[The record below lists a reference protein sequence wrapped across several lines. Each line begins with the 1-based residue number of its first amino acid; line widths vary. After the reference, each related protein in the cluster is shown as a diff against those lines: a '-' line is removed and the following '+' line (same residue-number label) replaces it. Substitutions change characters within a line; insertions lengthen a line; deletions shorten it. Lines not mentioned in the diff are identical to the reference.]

1 MATLSGQTI
10 AGRYTSLLKTNS
22 DSTLTTSVTALQDG
36 AGNDSDLQIA
46 TNKVNIGTS
55 LGIGRAAPTY
65 KLDLNGTTNAFR
77 IDNGTNVSLIA
88 GKGSAFGFC
97 AGDCNPATTV
107 GGGSAGSTTAQTTGK
122 TYISIDPTAHSGN
135 GSTII
140 NNEAGDGTGSIGIGQ
155 NSASTGFIHF
165 GDADKKFYFEAR
177 SATQAFDIYGNST
190 TLFSVDGNNKR
201 IGMGTSAPNNTLEI
215 QASGSAKG
223 NIDML
228 ALTNSISNADMDG
241 TETSILFNQYYYDA
255 STPAIADAGR
265 ISVGTESDWTST
277 TSTQDAYMAFETA
290 VNGTVTERMRV
301 TSAGYVGI
309 GTTSPT
315 STLHVAGNI
324 KATGSITSDTII
336 DTSARYKLEE
346 YFSRKPQSNASMVI
360 DPDANDATALAKYV
374 KANRHFELLG
384 TNADDAKVTYNAT
397 KAGINLA
404 TNGGASTDSMIVLPH
419 LDYLTHQNTGA
430 QTAWT
435 GVLWGTENSVEW
447 SCAVTTDSNIAD
459 HMIYAGLKLTNTH
472 VSATDNDQAYF
483 YYDSSK
489 TILPYQTSTDTWHFC
504 HSIGGTDYIVNTGLA
519 VATDTS
525 YRFRISIDS
534 SRTVTIF
541 INDTQYG
548 VATVSN
554 GSTGVA
560 INNGSGY
567 GTSGSSVAMTVDTV
581 DATTKF
587 VVGDVVSDATG
598 NIVGT
603 VSAVATTTLTLS
615 SCTHAVADD
624 EVLYLYGTKAATST
638 TASAALTDN
647 TDLIPYVGI
656 MKHTNTTARNLV
668 VHYEKISRILFE

>member
-10 AGRYTSLLKTNS
+10 AGRFSSLLKTNS
-22 DSTLTTSVTALQDG
+22 DSTLTSSVTALQDG

-46 TNKVNIGTS
+46 TNKVNIGTT
-55 LGIGRAAPTY
+55 LGIGRATPSY
-65 KLDLNGTTNAFR
+65 KLDINGTTDAFR

-88 GKGSAFGFC
+88 GKGNAFSFC
-97 AGDCNPATTV
+97 AGDCNPAATV

-122 TYISIDPTAHSGN
+122 TYIAINPAAHSGN

-155 NSASTGFIHF
+155 NSLTTGFIHF

-177 SATQAFDIYGNST
+177 NTTQAFDIYGNST

-201 IGMGTSAPNNTLEI
+201 IGMGTSAPSNTLEI

-223 NIDML
+223 NLDIL
-228 ALTNSISNADMDG
+228 ALTNSVNNADMDG
-241 TETSILFNQYYYDA
+241 TETSILFNQWYYDG
-255 STPAIADAGR
+255 SSPAVADAGR

-301 TSAGYVGI
+301 ASTGYVGI

-315 STLHVAGNI
+315 STLHVSGNI

-346 YFSRKPQSNASMVI
+346 YFSRKPQSNATMVI
-360 DPDANDATALAKYV
+360 DADANDAAALAKYV

-384 TNADDAKVTYNAT
+384 TNADDAKVTYNST

-404 TNGGASTDSMIVLPH
+404 TNGGASTDSMIILPH
-419 LDYLTHQNTGA
+419 LDFLTDQNTGA

-447 SCAVTTDSNIAD
+447 SCAITTDSNIAD
-459 HMIYAGLKLTNTH
+459 HMIYAGLKLTNAH
-472 VSATDNDQAYF
+472 ASATDANQAF
-483 YYDSSK
+483 FFYDSSK
-489 TILPYQTSTDTWHFC
+489 TILSNQTATDTWHFC
-504 HSIGGTDYIVNTGLA
+504 HSIGGTDYIVNTGLT

-525 YRFRISIDS
+525 YRFRISINS
-534 SRTVTIF
+534 SRQISIF
-541 INDTQYG
+541 INDEQYG
-548 VATVSN
+548 AATVAN
-554 GSTGVA
+554 GDTGVN

-567 GTSGSSVAMTVDTV
+567 GTSGSPVAMTVDGT
-581 DATTKF
+581 DATTRF
-587 VVGDVVSDATG
+587 VVGDIVADSSG
-598 NIVGT
+598 NIIGT
-603 VSAVATTTLTLS
+603 VSAVAATTLTLS

-624 EVLYLYGTKAATST
+624 EDLYLFGTKAATST
-638 TASAALTDN
+638 TVSAALTDDI
-647 TDLIPYVGI
+647 DLIPYIGI
-656 MKHTNTTARNLV
+656 VKHTNTTARNLV

>member
-1 MATLSGQTI
+1 MGTLSGQTI

-22 DSTLTTSVTALQDG
+22 DSTLTSSVTALQDG

-46 TNKVNIGTS
+46 TNKVNVATS
-55 LGIGRAAPTY
+55 LGVSRAAPSY
-65 KLDLNGTTNAFR
+65 KLDINGTTNAFR

-88 GKGSAFGFC
+88 GKGNTFGFC
-97 AGDCNPATTV
+97 AGDCNPAATV

-122 TYISIDPTAHSGN
+122 TYIAIDPTAHSGN

-155 NSASTGFIHF
+155 NSLTTGFIHF

-215 QASGSAKG
+215 KASGSAKG

-241 TETSILFNQYYYDA
+241 TETSILFNQFYYDA

-290 VNGTVTERMRV
+290 VNGTVTERLRV
-301 TSAGYVGI
+301 ASTGYVGI

-315 STLHVAGNI
+315 ATLHVAGNI
-324 KATGSITSDTII
+324 VATGSISSDVII
-336 DTSARYKLEE
+336 EPSERYKLEE
-346 YFSRKPQSNASMVI
+346 YFSRKPQSNATMVI
-360 DPDANDATALAKYV
+360 DADANDAVALAKYV

-397 KAGINLA
+397 KAGINLE
-404 TNGGASTDSMIVLPH
+404 TNGGNAADSMIILPH
-419 LDYLTHQNTGA
+419 LDYLTAQNAGA

-447 SCAVTTDSNIAD
+447 SCAITTDSNIAD
-459 HMIYAGLKLTNTH
+459 HRIYAGLKLTNDSRT
-472 VSATDNDQAYF
+472 AIDNDQAYF
-483 YYDSSK
+483 YYDNSK
-489 TILPYQTSTDTWHFC
+489 TLLTYQTVTDTWHFC
-504 HSIGGTDYIVNTGLA
+504 HSIGGTDYIVNTGLS

-525 YRFRISIDS
+525 YRFRISIDA
-534 SRTVTIF
+534 SRQVTIF
-541 INDTQYG
+541 INDVQYG

-554 GSTGVA
+554 GDTGVNV
-560 INNGSGY
+560 NNAGGY
-567 GTSGSSVAMTVDTV
+567 GTSGSTVAMTVDGT

-587 VVGDVVSDATG
+587 VVGDVVSDADG

-624 EVLYLYGTKAATST
+624 EDLYLFGTKAATST
-638 TASAALTDN
+638 TASAALTNDV
-647 TDLIPYVGI
+647 DLIPYIGI
-656 MKHTNTTARNLV
+656 QKHTNTTARNLV
-668 VHYEKISRILFE
+668 VHYEKISRKLFE

>member
-10 AGRYTSLLKTNS
+10 AGRFSSLLKTNS
-22 DSTLTTSVTALQDG
+22 DSTLTSSVTALQDG

-46 TNKVNIGTS
+46 TNKVNIGTT
-55 LGIGRAAPTY
+55 LGIGRATPSY
-65 KLDLNGTTNAFR
+65 KLDINGTTDAFR

-88 GKGSAFGFC
+88 GKGNAFSFC
-97 AGDCNPATTV
+97 AGDCNPAATV

-122 TYISIDPTAHSGN
+122 TYIAINPAAHSGN

-155 NSASTGFIHF
+155 NSLTTGFIHF

-177 SATQAFDIYGNST
+177 NTTQAFDIYGNST

-201 IGMGTSAPNNTLEI
+201 IGMGTSAPSNTLEI

-223 NIDML
+223 NLDIL
-228 ALTNSISNADMDG
+228 ALTNSVNNADMDG
-241 TETSILFNQYYYDA
+241 TETSILFNQWYYDG
-255 STPAIADAGR
+255 SSPAVADAGR

-301 TSAGYVGI
+301 ASTGYVGI

-346 YFSRKPQSNASMVI
+346 YFSRKPQSNATMVI
-360 DPDANDATALAKYV
+360 DADANDAAALAKYV

-384 TNADDAKVTYNAT
+384 TNADDAKVTYNST

-404 TNGGASTDSMIVLPH
+404 TNGGASTDSMIILPH
-419 LDYLTHQNTGA
+419 LDFLTDQNTGA

-447 SCAVTTDSNIAD
+447 SCAITTDSNIAD
-459 HMIYAGLKLTNTH
+459 HMIYAGLKLTNAH
-472 VSATDNDQAYF
+472 ASATDANQAF
-483 YYDSSK
+483 FFYDSSK
-489 TILPYQTSTDTWHFC
+489 TILSNQTATDTWHFC
-504 HSIGGTDYIVNTGLA
+504 HSIGGTDYIVNTGLT

-525 YRFRISIDS
+525 YRFRISINS
-534 SRTVTIF
+534 SRQISIF
-541 INDTQYG
+541 INDEQYG
-548 VATVSN
+548 AATVAN
-554 GSTGVA
+554 GDTGVN

-567 GTSGSSVAMTVDTV
+567 GTSGSPVAMTVDGT
-581 DATTKF
+581 DATTRF
-587 VVGDVVSDATG
+587 VVGDIVADSSG
-598 NIVGT
+598 NIIGT
-603 VSAVATTTLTLS
+603 VSAVAATTLTLS

-624 EVLYLYGTKAATST
+624 EDLYLFGTKAATST
-638 TASAALTDN
+638 TVSAALTDDI
-647 TDLIPYVGI
+647 DLIHYIGI
-656 MKHTNTTARNLV
+656 VNHTNTTARNLV

>member
-10 AGRYTSLLKTNS
+10 AGRFSSLLKTNS
-22 DSTLTTSVTALQDG
+22 DSTLTSSVTALQDG

-46 TNKVNIGTS
+46 TNKVNIGTT
-55 LGIGRAAPTY
+55 LGIGRATPSY
-65 KLDLNGTTNAFR
+65 KLDINGTTDAFR

-88 GKGSAFGFC
+88 GKGNAFSFC
-97 AGDCNPATTV
+97 AGDCNPAATV

-122 TYISIDPTAHSGN
+122 TYIAINPAAHSGN

-155 NSASTGFIHF
+155 NSLTTGFIHF

-177 SATQAFDIYGNST
+177 NTTQAFDIYGNST

-201 IGMGTSAPNNTLEI
+201 IGMGTSAPSNTLEI

-223 NIDML
+223 NLDIL
-228 ALTNSISNADMDG
+228 ALTNSVNNADMDG
-241 TETSILFNQYYYDA
+241 TETSILFNQWYYDG
-255 STPAIADAGR
+255 SSPAVADAGR

-301 TSAGYVGI
+301 ASTGYVGI

-346 YFSRKPQSNASMVI
+346 YFSRKPQSNATMVI
-360 DPDANDATALAKYV
+360 DADANDAAALAKYV

-384 TNADDAKVTYNAT
+384 TNADDAKVTYNST

-404 TNGGASTDSMIVLPH
+404 TNGGASTDSMIILPH
-419 LDYLTHQNTGA
+419 LDFLTDQNTGA

-447 SCAVTTDSNIAD
+447 SCAITTDSNIAD
-459 HMIYAGLKLTNTH
+459 HMIYAGLKLTNAH
-472 VSATDNDQAYF
+472 ASATDANQAF
-483 YYDSSK
+483 FFYDSSK
-489 TILPYQTSTDTWHFC
+489 TILSNQTATDTWHFC
-504 HSIGGTDYIVNTGLA
+504 HSIGGTDYIVNTGLT

-525 YRFRISIDS
+525 YRFRISINS
-534 SRTVTIF
+534 SRQISIF
-541 INDTQYG
+541 INDEQYG
-548 VATVSN
+548 AATVAN
-554 GSTGVA
+554 GDTGVN

-567 GTSGSSVAMTVDTV
+567 GTSGSPVAMTVDGN
-581 DATTKF
+581 DATTRF
-587 VVGDVVSDATG
+587 VVGDIVADSSG
-598 NIVGT
+598 NIIGT
-603 VSAVATTTLTLS
+603 VSAVAATTLTLS
-615 SCTHAVADD
+615 SWTHAVADD
-624 EVLYLYGTKAATST
+624 EDLYLFGTKAATST
-638 TASAALTDN
+638 TVSAALTDDI
-647 TDLIPYVGI
+647 DLIPYIGI
-656 MKHTNTTARNLV
+656 VKHTNTTARNLV

>member
-10 AGRYTSLLKTNS
+10 AGRFSSLLKTNS
-22 DSTLTTSVTALQDG
+22 DSTLTSSVTALQDG

-46 TNKVNIGTS
+46 TNKVNIGTT
-55 LGIGRAAPTY
+55 LGIGRATPSY
-65 KLDLNGTTNAFR
+65 KLDINGTTDAFR

-88 GKGSAFGFC
+88 GKGNAFSFC
-97 AGDCNPATTV
+97 AGDCNPAATV

-122 TYISIDPTAHSGN
+122 TYIAINPAAHSGN

-155 NSASTGFIHF
+155 NSLTTGFIHF

-177 SATQAFDIYGNST
+177 NTTQAFDIYGNST

-201 IGMGTSAPNNTLEI
+201 IGMGTSAPSNTLEI

-223 NIDML
+223 NLDIL
-228 ALTNSISNADMDG
+228 ALTNSVNNADMDG
-241 TETSILFNQYYYDA
+241 TETSILFNQWYYDG
-255 STPAIADAGR
+255 SSPAVADAGR

-301 TSAGYVGI
+301 ASTGYVGI

-346 YFSRKPQSNASMVI
+346 YFSRKPQSNATMVI
-360 DPDANDATALAKYV
+360 DADANDAAALAKYV

-384 TNADDAKVTYNAT
+384 TNADDAKVTYNST

-404 TNGGASTDSMIVLPH
+404 TNGGASTDSMIILPH
-419 LDYLTHQNTGA
+419 LDFLTDQNTGA

-447 SCAVTTDSNIAD
+447 SCAITTDSNIAD
-459 HMIYAGLKLTNTH
+459 HMIYAGLKLTNAH
-472 VSATDNDQAYF
+472 ASATDANQAF
-483 YYDSSK
+483 FFYDSSK
-489 TILPYQTSTDTWHFC
+489 TILSNQTATDTWHFC
-504 HSIGGTDYIVNTGLA
+504 HSIGGTDYIVNTGLT

-525 YRFRISIDS
+525 YRFRISINS
-534 SRTVTIF
+534 SRQISIF
-541 INDTQYG
+541 INDEQYG
-548 VATVSN
+548 AATVAN
-554 GSTGVA
+554 GDTGVN

-567 GTSGSSVAMTVDTV
+567 GTSGSPVAMTVDGN
-581 DATTKF
+581 DATTRF
-587 VVGDVVSDATG
+587 VVGDIVADSSG
-598 NIVGT
+598 NIIGT
-603 VSAVATTTLTLS
+603 VSAVAATTLTLS

-624 EVLYLYGTKAATST
+624 EDLYLFGTKAATST
-638 TASAALTDN
+638 TVSAALTDDI
-647 TDLIPYVGI
+647 DLIPYIGI
-656 MKHTNTTARNLV
+656 VKHTNTTARNLV

>member
-10 AGRYTSLLKTNS
+10 AGRFSSLLKTNS
-22 DSTLTTSVTALQDG
+22 DSTLTSSVTALQDG

-46 TNKVNIGTS
+46 TNKVNIGTT
-55 LGIGRAAPTY
+55 LGIGRATPSY
-65 KLDLNGTTNAFR
+65 KLDINGTTDAFR

-88 GKGSAFGFC
+88 GKGNAFSFC
-97 AGDCNPATTV
+97 AGDCNPAATV

-122 TYISIDPTAHSGN
+122 TYIAINPAAHSGN

-155 NSASTGFIHF
+155 NSLTTGFIHF

-177 SATQAFDIYGNST
+177 NTTQAFDIYGNST

-201 IGMGTSAPNNTLEI
+201 IGMGTSAPSNTLEI

-223 NIDML
+223 NLDIL
-228 ALTNSISNADMDG
+228 ALTNSVNNADMDG
-241 TETSILFNQYYYDA
+241 TETSILFNQWYYDG
-255 STPAIADAGR
+255 SSPAVADAGR

-301 TSAGYVGI
+301 ASTGYVGI

-346 YFSRKPQSNASMVI
+346 YFSRKPQSNATMVI
-360 DPDANDATALAKYV
+360 DADANDAAALAKYV

-384 TNADDAKVTYNAT
+384 TNADDAKVTYNST

-404 TNGGASTDSMIVLPH
+404 TNGGASTDSMIILPH
-419 LDYLTHQNTGA
+419 LDFLTDQNTGA

-447 SCAVTTDSNIAD
+447 SCAITTDSNIAD
-459 HMIYAGLKLTNTH
+459 HMIYAGLKLTNAH
-472 VSATDNDQAYF
+472 ASATDANQAF
-483 YYDSSK
+483 FFYDSSK
-489 TILPYQTSTDTWHFC
+489 TILSNQTATDTWHFC
-504 HSIGGTDYIVNTGLA
+504 HSIGGTDYIVNTGLT

-525 YRFRISIDS
+525 YRFRISINS
-534 SRTVTIF
+534 SRQISIF
-541 INDTQYG
+541 INDEQYG
-548 VATVSN
+548 AATVAN
-554 GSTGVA
+554 GDTGVN

-567 GTSGSSVAMTVDTV
+567 GTSGSPVAMTVDGT
-581 DATTKF
+581 DATPRF
-587 VVGDVVSDATG
+587 VVGDIVADSSG
-598 NIVGT
+598 NIIGT
-603 VSAVATTTLTLS
+603 VSAVAATTLTLS

-624 EVLYLYGTKAATST
+624 EDLYLFGTKAATST
-638 TASAALTDN
+638 TVSAALTDDI
-647 TDLIPYVGI
+647 DLIPYIGI
-656 MKHTNTTARNLV
+656 VKHTNTTARNLV

>member
-10 AGRYTSLLKTNS
+10 AGRFSSLLKTNS
-22 DSTLTTSVTALQDG
+22 DSTLTSSVTALQDG

-46 TNKVNIGTS
+46 TNKVNIGTT
-55 LGIGRAAPTY
+55 LGIGRATPSY
-65 KLDLNGTTNAFR
+65 KLDINGTTDAFR

-88 GKGSAFGFC
+88 GKGNAFSFC
-97 AGDCNPATTV
+97 AGDCNPAATV

-122 TYISIDPTAHSGN
+122 TYIAINPAAHSGN

-155 NSASTGFIHF
+155 NSLTTGFIHF

-177 SATQAFDIYGNST
+177 NTTQAFDIYGNST

-201 IGMGTSAPNNTLEI
+201 IGMGTSAPSNTLEI

-223 NIDML
+223 NLDIL
-228 ALTNSISNADMDG
+228 ALTNSVNNADMDG
-241 TETSILFNQYYYDA
+241 TETSILFNQWYYDG
-255 STPAIADAGR
+255 SSPAVADAGR

-301 TSAGYVGI
+301 ASTGYVGI

-346 YFSRKPQSNASMVI
+346 YFSRKPQSNATMVI
-360 DPDANDATALAKYV
+360 DADANDAAALAKYV

-384 TNADDAKVTYNAT
+384 TNADDAKVTYNST

-404 TNGGASTDSMIVLPH
+404 TNGGASTDSMIILPH
-419 LDYLTHQNTGA
+419 LDFLTDQNTGA

-447 SCAVTTDSNIAD
+447 SCAITTDSNIAD

-472 VSATDNDQAYF
+472 VSATDDNQAF
-483 YYDSSK
+483 FFYDSSK
-489 TILPYQTSTDTWHFC
+489 TILPNQTATDTWHFC
-504 HSIGGTDYIVNTGLA
+504 HSIGGTDYIVNTGLT

-525 YRFRISIDS
+525 YRFRISINS
-534 SRTVTIF
+534 SRQISIF
-541 INDTQYG
+541 INDEQYG
-548 VATVSN
+548 AATVAN
-554 GSTGVA
+554 GDTGVN

-567 GTSGSSVAMTVDTV
+567 GTSGSPVAMTVDGT
-581 DATTKF
+581 DATTRF
-587 VVGDVVSDATG
+587 VVGDIVADSSG
-598 NIVGT
+598 NIIGT
-603 VSAVATTTLTLS
+603 VSAVAATTLTLS

-624 EVLYLYGTKAATST
+624 EDLYLFGTKAATST
-638 TASAALTDN
+638 TVSAALTDDI
-647 TDLIPYVGI
+647 DLIPYIGI
-656 MKHTNTTARNLV
+656 VKHTNTTARNLV

>member
-10 AGRYTSLLKTNS
+10 AGRFSSLLKTNS
-22 DSTLTTSVTALQDG
+22 DSTLTSSVTALQDG
-36 AGNDSDLQIA
+36 SGNDSDLQIA
-46 TNKVNIGTS
+46 TNKVNIGTT
-55 LGIGRAAPTY
+55 LGIGRATPSY
-65 KLDLNGTTNAFR
+65 KLDINGTTDAFR

-88 GKGSAFGFC
+88 GKGNAFSFC
-97 AGDCNPATTV
+97 AGDCNPAATV

-122 TYISIDPTAHSGN
+122 TYIAINPAAHSGN

-155 NSASTGFIHF
+155 NSLTTGFIHF

-177 SATQAFDIYGNST
+177 NTTQAFDIYGNST

-201 IGMGTSAPNNTLEI
+201 IGMGTSAPSNTLEI

-223 NIDML
+223 NLDIL
-228 ALTNSISNADMDG
+228 ALTNSVNNADMDG
-241 TETSILFNQYYYDA
+241 TETSILFNQWYYDG
-255 STPAIADAGR
+255 SSPAVADAGR

-301 TSAGYVGI
+301 ASTGYVGI

-346 YFSRKPQSNASMVI
+346 YFSRKPQSNATMVI
-360 DPDANDATALAKYV
+360 DADANDAAALAKYV

-384 TNADDAKVTYNAT
+384 TNADDAKVTYNST

-404 TNGGASTDSMIVLPH
+404 TNGGASTDSMIILPH
-419 LDYLTHQNTGA
+419 LDFLTDQNTGA

-447 SCAVTTDSNIAD
+447 SCAITTDSNIAD
-459 HMIYAGLKLTNTH
+459 HMIYAGLKLTNAH
-472 VSATDNDQAYF
+472 ASATDANQAF
-483 YYDSSK
+483 FFYDSSK
-489 TILPYQTSTDTWHFC
+489 TILSNQTATDTWHFC
-504 HSIGGTDYIVNTGLA
+504 HSIGGTDYIVNTGLT

-525 YRFRISIDS
+525 YRFRISINS
-534 SRTVTIF
+534 SRQISIF
-541 INDTQYG
+541 INDEQYG
-548 VATVSN
+548 AATVAN
-554 GSTGVA
+554 GDTGVN

-567 GTSGSSVAMTVDTV
+567 GTSGSPVAMTVDGT
-581 DATTKF
+581 DATTRF
-587 VVGDVVSDATG
+587 VVGDIVADSSG
-598 NIVGT
+598 NIIGT
-603 VSAVATTTLTLS
+603 VSAVAATTLTLS

-624 EVLYLYGTKAATST
+624 EDLYLFGTKAATST
-638 TASAALTDN
+638 TVSAALTDDI
-647 TDLIPYVGI
+647 DLIPYIGI
-656 MKHTNTTARNLV
+656 VKHTNTTARNLV

>member
-10 AGRYTSLLKTNS
+10 AGRFSSLLKTNS
-22 DSTLTTSVTALQDG
+22 DSTLTSSVTALQDG

-46 TNKVNIGTS
+46 TNKVNIGTT
-55 LGIGRAAPTY
+55 LGIGRATPSY
-65 KLDLNGTTNAFR
+65 KLDINGTTDAFR

-88 GKGSAFGFC
+88 GKGNAFSFC
-97 AGDCNPATTV
+97 AGDCNPAATV

-122 TYISIDPTAHSGN
+122 TYIAINPAAHSGN

-155 NSASTGFIHF
+155 NSLTTGFIHF

-177 SATQAFDIYGNST
+177 NTTQAFDIYGNST

-201 IGMGTSAPNNTLEI
+201 IGMGTSAPSNTLEI
-215 QASGSAKG
+215 QASGSAKA
-223 NIDML
+223 NLDIL
-228 ALTNSISNADMDG
+228 ALTNSVNNADMDG
-241 TETSILFNQYYYDA
+241 TETSILFNQWYYDG
-255 STPAIADAGR
+255 SSPAVADAGR

-301 TSAGYVGI
+301 ASTGYVGI

-346 YFSRKPQSNASMVI
+346 YFSRKPQSNATMVI
-360 DPDANDATALAKYV
+360 DADANDAAALAKYV

-384 TNADDAKVTYNAT
+384 TNADDAKVTYNST

-404 TNGGASTDSMIVLPH
+404 TNGGASTDSMIILPH
-419 LDYLTHQNTGA
+419 LDFLTDQNTGA

-447 SCAVTTDSNIAD
+447 SCAITTDSNIAD
-459 HMIYAGLKLTNTH
+459 HMIYAGLKLTNAH
-472 VSATDNDQAYF
+472 ASATDANQAF
-483 YYDSSK
+483 FFYDSSK
-489 TILPYQTSTDTWHFC
+489 TILSNQTATDTWHFC
-504 HSIGGTDYIVNTGLA
+504 HSIGGTDYIVNTGLT

-525 YRFRISIDS
+525 YRFRISINS
-534 SRTVTIF
+534 SRQISIF
-541 INDTQYG
+541 INDEQYG
-548 VATVSN
+548 AATVAN
-554 GSTGVA
+554 GDTGVN

-567 GTSGSSVAMTVDTV
+567 GTSGSPVAMTVDGT
-581 DATTKF
+581 DATTRF
-587 VVGDVVSDATG
+587 VVGDIVADSSG
-598 NIVGT
+598 NIIGT
-603 VSAVATTTLTLS
+603 VSAVAATTLTLS

-624 EVLYLYGTKAATST
+624 EDLYLFGTKAATST
-638 TASAALTDN
+638 TVSAALTDDI
-647 TDLIPYVGI
+647 DLIPYIGI
-656 MKHTNTTARNLV
+656 VKHTNTTARNLV

>member
-10 AGRYTSLLKTNS
+10 AGRFSSLLKTNS
-22 DSTLTTSVTALQDG
+22 DSTLTSSVTALQDG

-46 TNKVNIGTS
+46 TNKVNIGTT
-55 LGIGRAAPTY
+55 LGIGRATPSY
-65 KLDLNGTTNAFR
+65 KLDINGTTDAFR

-88 GKGSAFGFC
+88 GKGNAFSFC
-97 AGDCNPATTV
+97 AGDCNPAATV

-122 TYISIDPTAHSGN
+122 TYIAINPAAHSGN

-155 NSASTGFIHF
+155 NSLTTGFIHF

-177 SATQAFDIYGNST
+177 NTTQAFDIYGNST

-201 IGMGTSAPNNTLEI
+201 IGMGTSAPSNTLEI

-223 NIDML
+223 NLDIL
-228 ALTNSISNADMDG
+228 ALTNSVNNADMDG
-241 TETSILFNQYYYDA
+241 TETSILFNQWYYDG
-255 STPAIADAGR
+255 SSPAVADAGR

-301 TSAGYVGI
+301 ASTGYVGI

-346 YFSRKPQSNASMVI
+346 YFSRKPQSNATMVI
-360 DPDANDATALAKYV
+360 DADANDAAALAKYV

-384 TNADDAKVTYNAT
+384 TNADDAKVTYNST

-404 TNGGASTDSMIVLPH
+404 TNGGASTDSMIILPH
-419 LDYLTHQNTGA
+419 LDFLTDQNTGA

-435 GVLWGTENSVEW
+435 GVFWRTENSVEW
-447 SCAVTTDSNIAD
+447 SCAITTDSNIAD
-459 HMIYAGLKLTNTH
+459 HMIYAGLKLTNAH
-472 VSATDNDQAYF
+472 ASATDANQAF
-483 YYDSSK
+483 FFYDSSK
-489 TILPYQTSTDTWHFC
+489 TILSNQTATDTWHFC
-504 HSIGGTDYIVNTGLA
+504 HSIGGTDYIVNTGLT

-525 YRFRISIDS
+525 YRFRISINS
-534 SRTVTIF
+534 SRQISIF
-541 INDTQYG
+541 INDEQYG
-548 VATVSN
+548 AATVAN
-554 GSTGVA
+554 GDTGVN

-567 GTSGSSVAMTVDTV
+567 GTSGSPVAMTVDGT
-581 DATTKF
+581 DATTRF
-587 VVGDVVSDATG
+587 VVGDIVADSSG
-598 NIVGT
+598 NIIGT
-603 VSAVATTTLTLS
+603 VSAVAATTLTLS

-624 EVLYLYGTKAATST
+624 EDLYLFGTKAATST
-638 TASAALTDN
+638 TVSAALTDDI
-647 TDLIPYVGI
+647 DLIPYIGI
-656 MKHTNTTARNLV
+656 VKHTNTTARNLV

>member
-10 AGRYTSLLKTNS
+10 AGRFSSLLKTNS
-22 DSTLTTSVTALQDG
+22 DSTLTSSVTALQDG

-46 TNKVNIGTS
+46 TNKVNIGTT
-55 LGIGRAAPTY
+55 LGIGRATPSY
-65 KLDLNGTTNAFR
+65 KLDINGTTDAFR

-88 GKGSAFGFC
+88 GKGNAFSFC
-97 AGDCNPATTV
+97 AGDCNPAATV

-122 TYISIDPTAHSGN
+122 TYIAINPAAHSGN

-155 NSASTGFIHF
+155 NSLTTGFIHF

-177 SATQAFDIYGNST
+177 NTTQAFDIYGNST

-201 IGMGTSAPNNTLEI
+201 IGMGTSAPSNTLEI

-223 NIDML
+223 NLDIL
-228 ALTNSISNADMDG
+228 ALTNSVNNADMDG
-241 TETSILFNQYYYDA
+241 TETSILFNQWYYDG
-255 STPAIADAGR
+255 SSPAVADAGR

-301 TSAGYVGI
+301 ASTGYVGI

-346 YFSRKPQSNASMVI
+346 YFSRKPQSNATMVI
-360 DPDANDATALAKYV
+360 DADANDAAALAKYV

-384 TNADDAKVTYNAT
+384 TNADDAKVTYNST

-404 TNGGASTDSMIVLPH
+404 TNGGASTDSMIILPH

-447 SCAVTTDSNIAD
+447 SCAITTDSNIAD
-459 HMIYAGLKLTNTH
+459 HMIYAGLKLTNAH
-472 VSATDNDQAYF
+472 ASATDANQAF
-483 YYDSSK
+483 FFYDSSK
-489 TILPYQTSTDTWHFC
+489 TILSNQTATDTWHFC
-504 HSIGGTDYIVNTGLA
+504 HSIGGTDYIVNTGLT

-525 YRFRISIDS
+525 YRFRISINS
-534 SRTVTIF
+534 SRQISIF
-541 INDTQYG
+541 INDEQYG
-548 VATVSN
+548 AATVAN
-554 GSTGVA
+554 GDTGVN

-567 GTSGSSVAMTVDTV
+567 GTSGSPVAMTVDGT
-581 DATTKF
+581 DATTRF
-587 VVGDVVSDATG
+587 VVGDIVADSSG
-598 NIVGT
+598 NIIGT
-603 VSAVATTTLTLS
+603 VSAVAATTLTLS

-624 EVLYLYGTKAATST
+624 EDLYLFGTKAATST
-638 TASAALTDN
+638 TVSAALTDDI
-647 TDLIPYVGI
+647 DLIPYIGI
-656 MKHTNTTARNLV
+656 VKHTNTTARNLV

>member
-10 AGRYTSLLKTNS
+10 AGRFSSLLKTNS

-46 TNKVNIGTS
+46 TNKVNIGTT
-55 LGIGRAAPTY
+55 LGIGRATPSY
-65 KLDLNGTTNAFR
+65 KLDVNGTTDAFR

-88 GKGSAFGFC
+88 GKGNAFSFC
-97 AGDCNPATTV
+97 AGDCNPAATV

-122 TYISIDPTAHSGN
+122 TYIAVNPAAHSGN

-155 NSASTGFIHF
+155 NSLTTGFIHF

-177 SATQAFDIYGNST
+177 NTTQAFDIYGNST

-201 IGMGTSAPNNTLEI
+201 IGMGTSAPSNTLEI

-223 NIDML
+223 NLDIL
-228 ALTNSISNADMDG
+228 ALTNSVNNADMDG
-241 TETSILFNQYYYDA
+241 TETSILFNQWYYDG
-255 STPAIADAGR
+255 SSPAVADAGR

-301 TSAGYVGI
+301 ASTGYVGI

-346 YFSRKPQSNASMVI
+346 YFSRKPQSNATMVI
-360 DPDANDATALAKYV
+360 DADANDATALAKYV

-384 TNADDAKVTYNAT
+384 TNADDAKVTYNST

-404 TNGGASTDSMIVLPH
+404 TNGGNAADSMIILPH
-419 LDYLTHQNTGA
+419 LDFLTDQNTGA

-459 HMIYAGLKLTNTH
+459 HMIYAGLKLTNAH
-472 VSATDNDQAYF
+472 VSATDANQAF
-483 YYDSSK
+483 FFYDSSK
-489 TILPYQTSTDTWHFC
+489 TILPNQTATDTWHFC
-504 HSIGGTDYIVNTGLA
+504 HSIGGTDYIVNTGLT
-519 VATDTS
+519 VATGTS
-525 YRFRISIDS
+525 YRFRISINS
-534 SRTVTIF
+534 SRQISIF
-541 INDTQYG
+541 INDEQYG
-548 VATVSN
+548 AATVAN
-554 GSTGVA
+554 GDTGVN

-567 GTSGSSVAMTVDTV
+567 GTSGSPVAMTVDGT
-581 DATTKF
+581 DATTRF
-587 VVGDVVSDATG
+587 VVGDIVADSSG
-598 NIVGT
+598 NIIGT
-603 VSAVATTTLTLS
+603 VSAVAATTLTLS

-624 EVLYLYGTKAATST
+624 EDLYLFGTKAATST
-638 TASAALTDN
+638 TVSAALTDDI
-647 TDLIPYVGI
+647 DLIPYIGI
-656 MKHTNTTARNLV
+656 VKHTNTTARNLV

>member
-10 AGRYTSLLKTNS
+10 AGRFSSLLKTNS
-22 DSTLTTSVTALQDG
+22 DSTLTSSVTALQDG

-46 TNKVNIGTS
+46 TNKVNIGTT
-55 LGIGRAAPTY
+55 LGIGRATPSY
-65 KLDLNGTTNAFR
+65 KLDINGTTDAFR

-88 GKGSAFGFC
+88 GKGNAFSFC
-97 AGDCNPATTV
+97 AGDCNPAATV

-122 TYISIDPTAHSGN
+122 TYIAINPAAHSGN

-155 NSASTGFIHF
+155 NSLTTGFIHF

-177 SATQAFDIYGNST
+177 NTTQAFDIYGNST

-201 IGMGTSAPNNTLEI
+201 IGMGTSAPSNTLEI

-223 NIDML
+223 NLDIL
-228 ALTNSISNADMDG
+228 ALTNSVNNADMDG
-241 TETSILFNQYYYDA
+241 TETSILFNQWYYDG
-255 STPAIADAGR
+255 SSPAVADAGR

-301 TSAGYVGI
+301 ASTGYVGI

-346 YFSRKPQSNASMVI
+346 YFSRKPQSNATMVI
-360 DPDANDATALAKYV
+360 DADANDAAALAKYV

-384 TNADDAKVTYNAT
+384 TNADDAKVTYNST

-404 TNGGASTDSMIVLPH
+404 TNGGASTDSMIILPH
-419 LDYLTHQNTGA
+419 LDFLTDQNTGA

-447 SCAVTTDSNIAD
+447 SCAITTDSNIAD
-459 HMIYAGLKLTNTH
+459 HMIYAGLKLTNAH
-472 VSATDNDQAYF
+472 ASATDANQAF
-483 YYDSSK
+483 FFYDSSK
-489 TILPYQTSTDTWHFC
+489 TILSNQTATDTWHFC
-504 HSIGGTDYIVNTGLA
+504 HSIGGTDYIVNTGLT

-525 YRFRISIDS
+525 YRFRISINS
-534 SRTVTIF
+534 SRQISIF
-541 INDTQYG
+541 INDEQYG
-548 VATVSN
+548 AATVAN
-554 GSTGVA
+554 GDTGVN

-567 GTSGSSVAMTVDTV
+567 GTSGSPVAMTVDGT
-581 DATTKF
+581 DATTRF
-587 VVGDVVSDATG
+587 VVGDIVADSSG
-598 NIVGT
+598 NIIGT
-603 VSAVATTTLTLS
+603 VSAVAATTLTLS

-624 EVLYLYGTKAATST
+624 EDLYLFGTKAATST
-638 TASAALTDN
+638 TVSAALTDDI
-647 TDLIPYVGI
+647 DLIPYIGI
-656 MKHTNTTARNLV
+656 VKHTNTTARNLV